1 MQRVISIKH
10 EISLMYSFPCY
21 NGVLQFCVTC
31 WWMLLRRGTGNGER
45 ETGKGERGTEN
56 GKRKTGNGKRGTGN
70 LYHEIDTCKCT
81 NLYLRMF
88 IAQEC

>member
-45 ETGKGERGTEN
+45 GTGNGKREREN
-56 GKRKTGNGKRGTGN
+56 GERKTGNGKRGTGN
-70 LYHEIDTCKCT
+70 GERGTCIMKLIHANAPICT
-81 NLYLRMF
+81 
-88 IAQEC
+88 